1 MQKALGREPEFVIF
15 DGSGAAI
22 PPVATRKRVLV
33 AGAHQPPELVVG
45 YLNAYRI
52 LVSDLVVLTMAE
64 DGTRHQELAEAIR
77 EVKDVPVVATVLR
90 PRPIEPVEG
99 KRVAFF
105 TTADSSAT
113 ELLEGHLRDEH
124 GAADVTISC
133 NLSRREQLRE
143 DVQRADADVFV
154 VEIKAAAID
163 VVAGPPPSGTSR
175 WSSPTTTSFR
185 SRAAGPG
192 RRAAGARGD
201 GAAGA
206 RALMPERRRFDPLH
220 LGTDEHPYSK
230 GLMARALMR
239 TGLGVAGAYEV
250 ARRVEQDLAAT
261 GKRTADFDRMEEL
274 AIEVLGEPDGALAIG
289 RLRRYQE
296 LDELDLPLII
306 LIGGATGT
314 GKSTV
319 AAEVAYRLG
328 ITRVTSTD
336 FVRQTMRALFT
347 PEFLPAIHYSSFDAG
362 RALPTAQEE
371 EVDPL
376 LHGFLEQTRHVLVGV
391 QAAID
396 RSLEE
401 GWSMVIE
408 GVHLVPGMLPRMV
421 ENALVV
427 DCVITIGNE
436 ETHAGHFWIRDIASE
451 GVRPLDKYLERLGDI
466 RYLQDYIVER
476 AQGGCP
482 GDREC

>member
-1 MQKALGREPEFVIF
+1 
-15 DGSGAAI
+15 
-22 PPVATRKRVLV
+22 
-33 AGAHQPPELVVG
+33 
-45 YLNAYRI
+45 
-52 LVSDLVVLTMAE
+52 
-64 DGTRHQELAEAIR
+64 
-77 EVKDVPVVATVLR
+77 
-90 PRPIEPVEG
+90 
-99 KRVAFF
+99 
-105 TTADSSAT
+105 
-113 ELLEGHLRDEH
+113 
-124 GAADVTISC
+124 
-133 NLSRREQLRE
+133 
-143 DVQRADADVFV
+143 
-154 VEIKAAAID
+154 
-163 VVAGPPPSGTSR
+163 
-175 WSSPTTTSFR
+175 
-185 SRAAGPG
+185 
-192 RRAAGARGD
+192 
-201 GAAGA
+201 
-206 RALMPERRRFDPLH
+206 MPERRRIDPLH

-239 TGLGVAGAYEV
+239 AGLGVERAYEL
-250 ARRVEQDLAAT
+250 ARRIEQDLSARK
-261 GKRTADFDRMEEL
+261 KRTADFDRIQEL
-274 AIEVLGEPDGALAIG
+274 AVEVLGEADGDLAIG

-314 GKSTV
+314 GKSTI

-362 RALPTAQEE
+362 RALPSAQEE

-408 GVHLVPGMLPRMV
+408 GVHLVPGMLPQLV
-421 ENALVV
+421 ENAVV
-427 DCVITIGNE
+427 VECVIRIANE
-436 ETHAGHFWIRDIASE
+436 ETHAGHFWIRDVSSE

-466 RYLQDYIVER
+466 RYLQDFIVER
-476 AQGGCP
+476 AQAEDVPVIENAEREKSIGAVLELVLAAV
-482 GDREC
+482 DRVQVAQ

>member
-1 MQKALGREPEFVIF
+1 
-15 DGSGAAI
+15 
-22 PPVATRKRVLV
+22 
-33 AGAHQPPELVVG
+33 
-45 YLNAYRI
+45 
-52 LVSDLVVLTMAE
+52 
-64 DGTRHQELAEAIR
+64 
-77 EVKDVPVVATVLR
+77 
-90 PRPIEPVEG
+90 
-99 KRVAFF
+99 
-105 TTADSSAT
+105 
-113 ELLEGHLRDEH
+113 
-124 GAADVTISC
+124 
-133 NLSRREQLRE
+133 
-143 DVQRADADVFV
+143 
-154 VEIKAAAID
+154 
-163 VVAGPPPSGTSR
+163 
-175 WSSPTTTSFR
+175 
-185 SRAAGPG
+185 
-192 RRAAGARGD
+192 
-201 GAAGA
+201 
-206 RALMPERRRFDPLH
+206 MPERRHIDPLH

-239 TGLGVAGAYEV
+239 AGVSVERAYEL
-250 ARRVEQDLAAT
+250 ARRIEQDLGAR
-261 GKRTADFDRMEEL
+261 GERTANIDRIQEL
-274 AIEVLGEPDGALAIG
+274 AADVLGEPEGGLAIG

-362 RALPTAQEE
+362 RALPTMQEE

-401 GWSMVIE
+401 GWSIVIE
-408 GVHLVPGMLPRMV
+408 GVHLVPGMLPRLIEGAVLV
-421 ENALVV
+421 ECVV
-427 DCVITIGNE
+427 TIKNE
-436 ETHAGHFWIRDIASE
+436 ETHAGHFWIRDVASE

-476 AQGGCP
+476 AQVEGIPRIENAEREKAIGAVMELVLAAA
-482 GDREC
+482 DRVEKVPR